1 MIYLNEK
8 LIKIINILFIKQP
21 SSLTPFNVRLKQ
33 YRIMGVP
40 NSDKVSFIQWV
51 LISINGNLY
60 NISTSTKKANSISFL
75 INNIERT
82 PPYNDDKNGIKV
94 FISGNQLSFSNENNN
109 LFFCVSY
116 EIYFVN

>member
-1 MIYLNEK
+1 MK
-8 LIKIINILFIKQP
+8 G
-21 SSLTPFNVRLKQ
+21 TPEQ
-33 YRIMGVP
+33 
-40 NSDKVSFIQWV
+40 VSYIQWV

-94 FISGNQLSFSNENNN
+94 SISGNQLSFSNENNN